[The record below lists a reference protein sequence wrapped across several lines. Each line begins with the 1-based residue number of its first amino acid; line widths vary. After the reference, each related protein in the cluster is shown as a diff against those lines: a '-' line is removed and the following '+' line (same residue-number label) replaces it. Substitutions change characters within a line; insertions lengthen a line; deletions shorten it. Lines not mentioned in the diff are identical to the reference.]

1 MPRARCPPPSSV
13 AMFRPGPALR
23 AATLVVLVAVAAA
36 QIATDT
42 APTSRADPDTP
53 RLRERF
59 AQRSASCTAC
69 QRAVCHLD
77 ENMLPKVFDERGK
90 VERLASGTSSD
101 FGRFGGIVET
111 SVSGMCGAQ
120 PIAAE
125 PATRKACEKLLEQHE
140 EQLVEKWYAT
150 AVSESFDSETNMN
163 WLLCSESE
171 GVAKVCP
178 DELATLD
185 VPSLVRLETRR
196 RWDQTRAR
204 NDEARRRSENKNT
217 PPRGNPQRK
226 AQLFG
231 QDGIKR
237 DPKDTRDT
245 APKRMTQRPIPRPPV
260 GSGGLE
266 HFVSSDFAK
275 RAIGGKGHAGD
286 ADATDVLVYFA
297 FPRRNPFKH
306 AAALDTFQVVSNKV
320 AKTTRVNKKREKAKG
335 GAAKSNSNSR
345 GPPRGSKPTVVFA
358 VLDAERNEVPHPW
371 GASVDGPSVVLYPA
385 GNKEKP
391 RLLPFRDNGNG
402 RDSGSD
408 NPTDAPAPADVLALL
423 QKRAGRFE
431 TRDAAGVCFVQ
442 MDQRLLQGGNRDK
455 FQLENDEL

>member
-1 MPRARCPPPSSV
+1 
-13 AMFRPGPALR
+13 
-23 AATLVVLVAVAAA
+23 
-36 QIATDT
+36 
-42 APTSRADPDTP
+42 
-53 RLRERF
+53 
-59 AQRSASCTAC
+59 
-69 QRAVCHLD
+69 
-77 ENMLPKVFDERGK
+77 
-90 VERLASGTSSD
+90 
-101 FGRFGGIVET
+101 
-111 SVSGMCGAQ
+111 
-120 PIAAE
+120 
-125 PATRKACEKLLEQHE
+125 
-140 EQLVEKWYAT
+140 
-150 AVSESFDSETNMN
+150 
-163 WLLCSESE
+163 
-171 GVAKVCP
+171 
-178 DELATLD
+178 
-185 VPSLVRLETRR
+185 
-196 RWDQTRAR
+196 
-204 NDEARRRSENKNT
+204 
-217 PPRGNPQRK
+217 
-226 AQLFG
+226 
-231 QDGIKR
+231 
-237 DPKDTRDT
+237 
-245 APKRMTQRPIPRPPV
+245 V

>member
-1 MPRARCPPPSSV
+1 
-13 AMFRPGPALR
+13 MFRPGPALR

-275 RAIGGKGHAGD
+275 RAIGGKGQAGD

-306 AAALDTFQVVSNKV
+306 AAALDTFQVVSNTV

-385 GNKEKP
+385 GNKEKRQRP
-391 RLLPFRDNGNG
+391 RFRFGQPD
-402 RDSGSD
+402 R
-408 NPTDAPAPADVLALL
+408 
-423 QKRAGRFE
+423 RACAGGRFGASTE
-431 TRDAAGVCFVQ
+431 KSRALRNPGRSGGLFRTNGPAFVARREPGQVPAGE
-442 MDQRLLQGGNRDK
+442 RRTLGARRNARGI
-455 FQLENDEL
+455 